1 MVRCGWLKTKR
12 VMKNREEAR
21 DYFKSKDLSYR
32 DISKNTIDELV
43 DFIKEELASF
53 ENNGFTMKMCAIR
66 KNDISY
72 GGQGEITKCYL
83 RVKGIIKGSN
93 NGVYKPIIHF
103 KEREAVSFNQD
114 GFIGFAGWSD
124 DKNVR
129 PFIDAFVRWVNEF

>member
-1 MVRCGWLKTKR
+1 
-12 VMKNREEAR
+12 MKNREEAR
-21 DYFKSKDLSYR
+21 DYFKSKDLSYI

-43 DFIKEELASF
+43 EFIKEELTSF

-93 NGVYKPIIHF
+93 DGVHKPIIHF
-103 KEREAVSFNQD
+103 KEREAISFNQD

-124 DKNVR
+124 DKNVK
-129 PFIDAFVRWVNEF
+129 PFIDAFVRWVDEF